1 MQYIRNS
8 FQAGFMDKDPPPPYE
23 STARSSFMDMKS
35 PPDFNRRLVSVNSI
49 SSACSDTDSVTGI
62 PLPLLSDTEV
72 PALEVPENP
81 SLDRGNVSITL
92 QYKRITGD
100 DKKIFNQLRVDLKEA
115 GELQTRAYGGRCNPY
130 CIIGIYDAKGF
141 NKKKRR
147 KSGPTPLHQFYST
160 VVKKSQHP
168 VYNESF
174 FFPMENNSL
183 KKFVLKIE
191 VWDQDKL
198 VNDTILGETNFHFK
212 DVASVLS
219 QEPSKELDLNLK
231 LEDSK
236 INNGQLL
243 LGLCYLPTAERMT
256 VAVLK
261 ANNMKLVNETHD
273 SADFYVQAMAIYAG
287 KIFEKRKT
295 SRRSSSQFPVFNEML
310 MFDVPFSKL
319 DHVVLLLAV
328 FSTAPQAS
336 PSSQEIQ
343 LKVPSKDT
351 CIGKVV
357 IGSTSRKHTLNH
369 WNAMRSSPRRQSSNL
384 EMGSE
389 ISRQT
394 WKWYNELVAKSGN
407 GIMNLSPNLEI
418 VVPDYPDEDNGAK
431 L

>member
-1 MQYIRNS
+1 MRGIPS
-8 FQAGFMDKDPPPPYE
+8 FKR
-23 STARSSFMDMKS
+23 T
-35 PPDFNRRLVSVNSI
+35 
-49 SSACSDTDSVTGI
+49 SSACMTQYMQ
-62 PLPLLSDTEV
+62 SDTEV

-236 INNGQLL
+236 I
-243 LGLCYLPTAERMT
+243 
-256 VAVLK
+256 V
-261 ANNMKLVNETHD
+261 
-273 SADFYVQAMAIYAG
+273 S
-287 KIFEKRKT
+287 
-295 SRRSSSQFPVFNEML
+295 
-310 MFDVPFSKL
+310 
-319 DHVVLLLAV
+319 
-328 FSTAPQAS
+328 
-336 PSSQEIQ
+336 IQ
-343 LKVPSKDT
+343 LFLQCSKNL
-351 CIGKVV
+351 V
-357 IGSTSRKHTLNH
+357 ITKNTGVFVFYK
-369 WNAMRSSPRRQSSNL
+369 PYNL
-384 EMGSE
+384 
-389 ISRQT
+389 
-394 WKWYNELVAKSGN
+394 
-407 GIMNLSPNLEI
+407 
-418 VVPDYPDEDNGAK
+418 
-431 L
+431 